1 MIPPSPIAIDSAI
14 NPDEASISE
23 APADLRP
30 CTTTAKE
37 LENPT
42 NPARS
47 PAATAW
53 IENERKISI
62 WFPSAKG
69 RYAVNAPNIPICRVR
84 WASLCSK
91 STHFKILT

>member
-53 IENERKISI
+53 IENNQL
-62 WFPSAKG
+62 WFDIDSNSPLWTF
-69 RYAVNAPNIPICRVR
+69 R
-84 WASLCSK
+84 
-91 STHFKILT
+91 ILKWS